1 MACRVADADENGH
14 SSTAG
19 TFEGS
24 VSPWIPVNGV
34 VGVLLK
40 VRTRFKEEAVGVHRR
55 SIGLAIPCPGHV
67 CQPLDFQRLVELFL
81 KSGRKGFCAGRRLE

>member
-19 TFEGS
+19 SFEGS

-55 SIGLAIPCPGHV
+55 SIGLEVSCPGLV
-67 CQPLDFQRLVELFL
+67 CHTPDFQRLGDLLL
-81 KSGRKGFCAGRRLE
+81 KSRRKSFCAGRRPE